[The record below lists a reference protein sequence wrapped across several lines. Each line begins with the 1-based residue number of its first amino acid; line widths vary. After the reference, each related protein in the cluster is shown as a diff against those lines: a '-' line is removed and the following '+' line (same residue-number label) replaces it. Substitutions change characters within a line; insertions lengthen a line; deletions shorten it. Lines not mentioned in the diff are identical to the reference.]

1 MVGLDWAPIYRM
13 TQLFSVL
20 EAPALVAGFDDFAV
34 MGQAVEERGCHL
46 GIGEDGGPLGK
57 GKIGRHDDGGAL
69 VELADHI
76 EQQLAAGLGE
86 GEIAEFIEY
95 DEVFSDEIF
104 RDPSLPSGAR
114 FGLEPVD
121 EIDSV
126 VKAATFAGANAI
138 ASNGDG

>member
-1 MVGLDWAPIYRM
+1 MCSGSRP
-13 TQLFSVL
+13 VL
-20 EAPALVAGFDDFAV
+20 EAPAVVPGLDDVAV
-34 MGQAVEERGCHL
+34 VGQTIQQRAGHL
-46 GIGEDGGPLGK
+46 GVHKDARPFTEGE
-57 GKIGRHDDGGAL
+57 IGRHDDGGAL

-126 VKAATFAGANAI
+126 VKAAAFAGANAI
-138 ASNGDG
+138 AGNGDG